1 MAGEERYIEERDR
14 TYYIRG
20 HRIPLR
26 SLIYLWQNGA
36 DPESMQRNFDS
47 LTLTEVYGAITFYL
61 EHREELDAQFEQ
73 QWAEEQAL
81 VDQARANPSP
91 FMLELQRRFAAIQAQ
106 QKASAS

>member
-1 MAGEERYIEERDR
+1 MANEERYIEERDG

-26 SLIYLWQNGA
+26 SLIRLWQDGT
-36 DPESMQRNFDS
+36 DPESIQRDFDS

-61 EHREELDAQFEQ
+61 EHREDLDVQFAQ

-81 VDQARANPSP
+81 VDRARANPSP
-91 FMLELQRRFAAIQAQ
+91 FMQELQRRFAAIQAQ
-106 QKASAS
+106 HKAS